1 MADAE
6 PHRDPPGGRRIWPL
20 LALPGT
26 IWIALLFVAPLYV
39 VLAILFG
46 GVDPILRQPVPVW
59 NPLDWDFTQFAYVW
73 DHIFGPNPFFRPAL
87 VRTVVYVGTASLL
100 CLLIAYPVAYFT
112 ARFAGR
118 WKGLLLAALIAP
130 FWISYMMRMLAWV
143 NLLQTDGLLN
153 KALSAG
159 GLFDVHV
166 AWLQG
171 HASTVI
177 LGLAYGYVPYMIL
190 PLYAGLDRAPAAM
203 LEAARD
209 LGASRFE
216 TFRRVTWPLT
226 RTAVVVSLL
235 VTSLPMLGDYFT
247 VDLLSGSPSNTMIGN
262 LINNSVLT
270 PGETGQAGAFVL
282 IILVVSVVPMLIYV
296 RSTRS
301 GTDFAS

>member
-6 PHRDPPGGRRIWPL
+6 SRRTPPGGRRIWPL

-26 IWIALLFVAPLYV
+26 LWIAVLFIAPLYV
-39 VLAILFG
+39 VVAILFG

-59 NPLDWDFTQFAYVW
+59 NPLDWDFTQFVYVW
-73 DHIFGPNPFFRPAL
+73 DHIFGPQPFFRPAL
-87 VRTVVYVGTASLL
+87 VRTVVYVTVASLL

-112 ARFAGR
+112 ARLAGR

-143 NLLQTDGLLN
+143 NLLQTDGLVN

-177 LGLAYGYVPYMIL
+177 LGPGLRLRALHDPPAVRRPGPRSGRHAGGGPRPRGEPVADLPPGDLAADP
-190 PLYAGLDRAPAAM
+190 DRGRGQP
-203 LEAARD
+203 ARD
-209 LGASRFE
+209 QPADAR
-216 TFRRVTWPLT
+216 
-226 RTAVVVSLL
+226 
-235 VTSLPMLGDYFT
+235 
-247 VDLLSGSPSNTMIGN
+247 
-262 LINNSVLT
+262 
-270 PGETGQAGAFVL
+270 
-282 IILVVSVVPMLIYV
+282 
-296 RSTRS
+296 
-301 GTDFAS
+301 